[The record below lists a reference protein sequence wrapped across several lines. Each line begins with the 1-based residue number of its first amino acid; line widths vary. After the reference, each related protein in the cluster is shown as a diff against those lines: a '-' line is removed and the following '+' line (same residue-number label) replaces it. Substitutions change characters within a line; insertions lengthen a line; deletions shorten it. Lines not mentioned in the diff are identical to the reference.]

1 MKNEEIRNVLVEQGK
16 KRKDTMAVVVSII
29 PGGGKE
35 DSNYKFALLRHS
47 EGKDLVTISRGKKTL
62 FDGTF
67 EDYEK
72 YLESNNDSENLLVRG
87 QSFSNMDKEDQR
99 LSKAL
104 NDRYMNI
111 IRVHDAKNIIGGKMV
126 NEGRELKRGRESKS
140 GRGFGK
146 K

>member
-67 EDYEK
+67 EGELLGD
-72 YLESNNDSENLLVRG
+72 SVGTNDGEFDGEFEGELLG
-87 QSFSNMDKEDQR
+87 
-99 LSKAL
+99 
-104 NDRYMNI
+104 
-111 IRVHDAKNIIGGKMV
+111 
-126 NEGRELKRGRESKS
+126 ELLGDCV
-140 GRGFGK
+140 GT
-146 K
+146 